1 MDKQPLRDH
10 LSSKMKKGVEALNE
24 GRVKLVTHSFSIGVG
39 PPYRAQAGRERE
51 ASVLNKF

>member
-39 PPYRAQAGRERE
+39 PPYRGPSWERER
-51 ASVLNKF
+51 SFSFK